1 MNELTIFNY
10 ENKEIR
16 TTLINNEPW
25 FVGKD
30 VAEILGYKNTKDALI
45 SHIDEDDKKIIQ
57 RSDFTTIENYI
68 PKSALAMNL
77 VRADVPNRGLT
88 IINESGLYS
97 LIFSSKLEGAKKFKR
112 WVTSEVLPSIRKY
125 GMYATNEKL
134 KDMEIKINEL
144 QNSSPISKLIK
155 EIQQANI
162 NLTCAEV
169 QSSVRESLNSVTTT
183 TTVRLYPERKR
194 KVINIFEL

>member
-1 MNELTIFNY
+1 MNELKIFNY

-57 RSDFTTIENYI
+57 RSDFTTIENYV

-77 VRADVPNRGLT
+77 VRADVPNRGF
-88 IINESGLYS
+88 N
-97 LIFSSKLEGAKKFKR
+97 
-112 WVTSEVLPSIRKY
+112 
-125 GMYATNEKL
+125 N
-134 KDMEIKINEL
+134 N
-144 QNSSPISKLIK
+144 
-155 EIQQANI
+155 
-162 NLTCAEV
+162 
-169 QSSVRESLNSVTTT
+169 
-183 TTVRLYPERKR
+183 
-194 KVINIFEL
+194 